1 MEIEC
6 KNDAENQQ
14 ATAIHERYAKLA
26 FQNHEHPSQQ
36 LTKPTP
42 ECTSRTKTETTNKQ
56 FNCSWVHR
64 LHSRYQIHKACLTL
78 QIWVS
83 TNSYICILFQRM

>member
-36 LTKPTP
+36 LTKLTT
-42 ECTSRTKTETTNKQ
+42 ERTSRTKKNR
-56 FNCSWVHR
+56 N
-64 LHSRYQIHKACLTL
+64 HK
-78 QIWVS
+78 
-83 TNSYICILFQRM
+83 